1 MENVMQVKYITLKT
15 SGDKELGFAIDGL
28 RIINDDNSIS
38 KYNKSFVDQSH
49 PMEEKLEL
57 AIKHLEEIKKTH
69 KCLIDEHLDKPNNV
83 LKKII
88 IKNN

>member
-1 MENVMQVKYITLKT
+1 
-15 SGDKELGFAIDGL
+15 
-28 RIINDDNSIS
+28 
-38 KYNKSFVDQSH
+38 
-49 PMEEKLEL
+49 MEEKLEL